1 MSIPKKVKIDLLEKI
16 KKILSEKN
24 EKSFMLLIVS
34 EDDNGSATG
43 FLSNYENYKTLG
55 LMEKSKL
62 FIYEKIK
69 SEELDRT
76 VNKNEEENKEKEF
89 SRLSYVG

>member
-1 MSIPKKVKIDLLEKI
+1 MSIPKKVKNDLLKKVEKI
-16 KKILSEKN
+16 LKSKDEKN
-24 EKSFMLLIVS
+24 FLLLLVS
-34 EDDNGSATG
+34 EDDEGSATG

-69 SEELDRT
+69 SEEFNRT
-76 VNKNEEENKEKEF
+76 VDKNEEEIKEKEF
-89 SRLSYVG
+89 SKLSYVG

>member
-76 VNKNEEENKEKEF
+76 VNKNEEEKEC
-89 SRLSYVG
+89 RLSYVG